1 MKFFR
6 KSHQEKTPEKT
17 EFTGNNEPLSPE
29 SLPQNL
35 TAEEAAAL
43 WFEHRFGA
51 PMPDSVTTLFK
62 SLIRTE
68 LKRRQADSSLLS
80 ATETGKLNETLRLN
94 ETKLRNIETSI
105 DKIHQQQEW
114 YRKFIA
120 LSHALE
126 KEKAEL
132 YQLNKQY
139 ASMQKS
145 IQELER
151 FETFESRQGSFQKIQ
166 LIKQMREAL
175 KSLIQQLYQ
184 DKEQCEKHYHQIKE
198 EYEQQTLSR
207 KEYETVLKRT
217 DDLLTEVYLTNGKL
231 QILELNEGKESEVSA
246 QWAMNITS
254 LTKEI
259 GEIKLELEEE
269 YRKQESLNLIRQE
282 TDVHQKMIDKGEG
295 VLVKLDL
302 LYTLLLRKERTQQEL
317 DNSLRKQSEQN
328 AQLNKLFTNIKE
340 LESQISSLQ
349 NELAMHLK
357 SNYGMDGE
365 KLQSRTMELKR
376 RMQMLLSAQVL
387 WNHIS
392 QGYNWIDEKMQEIYR
407 LQTQAESTHNALE
420 QLNTEVNILKEK
432 TEEKK
437 YSFTVSKSQNVI
449 QLRSDLKEGSSC
461 SVCGATHHPY
471 HSDTMLEQSKLISEM
486 KTDLEMLEAEY
497 NKKNRQLQ
505 ELRMKYA
512 RETGILEVEQTHL
525 EMIRNMHQQN
535 IQEWKKFEDL
545 DRSFRDCS
553 ASTNQEAR
561 RSMLQQLIERTG
573 QDAEEAAKELEIFNF
588 HQSNIN
594 SINGKIAKKE
604 NEKNDIMM
612 RFNEQNTG
620 CQVWAYRI
628 SHLQEEI
635 SMLNDRFSEL
645 FDDLEKIITISGW
658 FKAWQNNQ
666 EGLKIQIQNILKKYR
681 GLITDTEANKERI
694 LMLQQKKDL
703 LEDRLKIMVNA
714 QEASA
719 KRLEQVQNLKKEC
732 GNTLQKLIGNQE
744 AKQVY
749 DNATCNL
756 EEARKQ
762 EEELQKQKEQAKQEL
777 CLKTGAI
784 EAVETRDKELEQ
796 EIMQEKSDLDLWM
809 RKYNASHSPVQF
821 SELQQLFSADTDW
834 QQMRQLTRHLK
845 FELSMAQKKVDLLQA
860 ELAAHQADGNRP
872 GESSEK
878 EVHSM
883 LIERKE
889 MLEQERKN
897 IIGMIAACQA
907 QLINQKE
914 KLDAIK
920 LCEEE
925 IKNKITE

>member
-1 MKFFR
+1 
-6 KSHQEKTPEKT
+6 
-17 EFTGNNEPLSPE
+17 
-29 SLPQNL
+29 
-35 TAEEAAAL
+35 
-43 WFEHRFGA
+43 
-51 PMPDSVTTLFK
+51 
-62 SLIRTE
+62 
-68 LKRRQADSSLLS
+68 
-80 ATETGKLNETLRLN
+80 
-94 ETKLRNIETSI
+94 
-105 DKIHQQQEW
+105 
-114 YRKFIA
+114 
-120 LSHALE
+120 
-126 KEKAEL
+126 
-132 YQLNKQY
+132 
-139 ASMQKS
+139 
-145 IQELER
+145 
-151 FETFESRQGSFQKIQ
+151 
-166 LIKQMREAL
+166 
-175 KSLIQQLYQ
+175 
-184 DKEQCEKHYHQIKE
+184 
-198 EYEQQTLSR
+198 
-207 KEYETVLKRT
+207 
-217 DDLLTEVYLTNGKL
+217 
-231 QILELNEGKESEVSA
+231 
-246 QWAMNITS
+246 
-254 LTKEI
+254 
-259 GEIKLELEEE
+259 
-269 YRKQESLNLIRQE
+269 
-282 TDVHQKMIDKGEG
+282 
-295 VLVKLDL
+295 
-302 LYTLLLRKERTQQEL
+302 
-317 DNSLRKQSEQN
+317 
-328 AQLNKLFTNIKE
+328 
-340 LESQISSLQ
+340 
-349 NELAMHLK
+349 
-357 SNYGMDGE
+357 
-365 KLQSRTMELKR
+365 
-376 RMQMLLSAQVL
+376 
-387 WNHIS
+387 
-392 QGYNWIDEKMQEIYR
+392 
-407 LQTQAESTHNALE
+407 
-420 QLNTEVNILKEK
+420 
-432 TEEKK
+432 
-437 YSFTVSKSQNVI
+437 
-449 QLRSDLKEGSSC
+449 
-461 SVCGATHHPY
+461 
-471 HSDTMLEQSKLISEM
+471 
-486 KTDLEMLEAEY
+486 
-497 NKKNRQLQ
+497 
-505 ELRMKYA
+505 
-512 RETGILEVEQTHL
+512 
-525 EMIRNMHQQN
+525 
-535 IQEWKKFEDL
+535 
-545 DRSFRDCS
+545 
-553 ASTNQEAR
+553 
-561 RSMLQQLIERTG
+561 MLQQLIERTG

-784 EAVETRDKELEQ
+784 EAIETRDKELEQ